1 VIAQQAAPPTS
12 PSTLGDQALQLTG
25 RDYISYSAI
34 NTYLKCPL
42 QYFFRYVAAEAPK
55 FVPSGLA
62 FGKAIHAAI
71 EQHCWRML
79 AGIAPPE
86 VEELLDSCQRAWKT
100 DKSAP
105 VRFGRGESERS
116 LRDLAQRMLTAFH
129 ESRHAQPGG
138 TILAIEEEFRAPVIP
153 DCPDLF
159 GRIDLVTVER
169 AALRITDYKTARS
182 RWSSA
187 NIQESAP
194 QLLLYAEL
202 VRPLAEELGIRELQL
217 EWVVLTKSSKPV
229 VESHLLMPDPRQL
242 SWANAMVRR
251 AWHAISAGHF
261 YPSPSARNCSTC
273 PFWTPCQ
280 EWES

>member
-1 VIAQQAAPPTS
+1 MIRQLESRPSS
-12 PSTLGDQALQLTG
+12 PNDQALQLTG

-42 QYFFRYVAAEAPK
+42 QYFFRYVAGEEPK
-55 FVPSGLA
+55 FVPSALA

-71 EQHCWRML
+71 EQHCWRVL
-79 AGIAPPE
+79 AGVGPPE
-86 VEELLDSCQRAWKT
+86 VDELLAAYDRAWKT
-100 DKSAP
+100 DDSAR

-116 LRDLAQRMLTAFH
+116 LRDLARRMLTAFH
-129 ESRHAQPGG
+129 ESPHAQPGG

-169 AALRITDYKTARS
+169 GVLRITDYKTARS
-182 RWSSA
+182 RWSRA

-202 VRPLAEELGIRELQL
+202 LRPLADELGINELQL

-229 VESHLLMPDPRQL
+229 VESHTLTPDPRQL
-242 SWANAMVRR
+242 LRAKAMVRR
-251 AWHAISAGHF
+251 AWHAIRSGHF

-280 EWES
+280 EWEG

>member
-1 VIAQQAAPPTS
+1 MIRQLESRPSS
-12 PSTLGDQALQLTG
+12 PNDQALQLTG

-34 NTYLKCPL
+34 STYLKCPL
-42 QYFFRYVAAEAPK
+42 QYFLRYVVGEKPA
-55 FVPSGLA
+55 FVPSALT
-62 FGKAIHAAI
+62 FGRAIHAAI
-71 EQHCWRML
+71 EQHCWRVL
-79 AGIAPPE
+79 AGAEPPGLD
-86 VEELLDSCQRAWKT
+86 ELLAAYDQAWKT
-100 DKSAP
+100 DKSAR

-116 LRDLAQRMLTAFH
+116 LRDLARRMLTAFH
-129 ESRHAQPGG
+129 ESPYAQPGG

-169 AALRITDYKTARS
+169 GVLRITDYKTARS
-182 RWSSA
+182 RWSRA

-202 VRPLAEELGIRELQL
+202 LRPLADELGINELQL

-229 VESHLLMPDPRQL
+229 VESHTLTPDPRQL
-242 SWANAMVRR
+242 LRAKAMVQR
-251 AWHAISAGHF
+251 AWHAIASGHF

-280 EWES
+280 EWEG